1 MPKVNRMKE
10 FLNKYKFIALAGLFC
25 ILQLASSLIYAQDAS
40 KIPERGHI
48 GTNPSDLPPPFPIA
62 ERADFRLLP
71 LPDCLP
77 QMDSVWMEFSID
89 WTSCQI
95 HRVDDT
101 PIEIILPG
109 TIDGS
114 NTLYWNLSTVSS
126 QPGAPPDLYF
136 IEDVLGRTGPAYGS
150 DIPLTWEISLD
161 GGPFTP
167 MTFQPDNTLTT
178 TFPPGAHTFQVRITG
193 ELQPYQGDGYY
204 HLQLEQCLVPEL

>member
-1 MPKVNRMKE
+1 MKKREQNAFSVCRE
-10 FLNKYKFIALAGLFC
+10 FVCWI
-25 ILQLASSLIYAQDAS
+25 ILIYLILALPVPALSGNGKNVPKRSSIQPT
-40 KIPERGHI
+40 KKGHLPI
-48 GTNPSDLPPPFPIA
+48 FLDLQ
-62 ERADFRLLP
+62 EHLLP
-71 LPDCLP
+71 KTPTRDLDFLE
-77 QMDSVWMEFSID
+77 DSTFINFSLD
-89 WTSCQI
+89 WTQCQI
-95 HRVDDT
+95 HSVD
-101 PIEIILPG
+101 
-109 TIDGS
+109 
-114 NTLYWNLSTVSS
+114 VSS
-126 QPGAPPDLYF
+126 PLELILFGSFISNSPNIWRLAAISPQPGAPPDLYF